1 MFRLSVVALG
11 LVFAGPAFAK
21 TATNSTQR
29 GDFVGANWSTASSDG
44 CSTNYL
50 YVTAFDGVTHTTGAP
65 TTSDYTFVYYGSY
78 DYCTGSFSF
87 YQGSLDTV
95 STTVGRHSASLSGS
109 GTLYEYYSG
118 AALPVTVSVSVTD
131 DGYSYRG
138 MSHYKYDTPAASYI
152 FRANGTY
159 AYGSST
165 IVFNGTTYDGGV
177 YSGEFGT
184 SNSGSLTIL
193 E

>member
-1 MFRLSVVALG
+1 MC
-11 LVFAGPAFAK
+11 
-21 TATNSTQR
+21 
-29 GDFVGANWSTASSDG
+29 SSD
-44 CSTNYL
+44 L
-50 YVTAFDGVTHTTGAP
+50 
-65 TTSDYTFVYYGSY
+65 
-78 DYCTGSFSF
+78 
-87 YQGSLDTV
+87 SLDTV